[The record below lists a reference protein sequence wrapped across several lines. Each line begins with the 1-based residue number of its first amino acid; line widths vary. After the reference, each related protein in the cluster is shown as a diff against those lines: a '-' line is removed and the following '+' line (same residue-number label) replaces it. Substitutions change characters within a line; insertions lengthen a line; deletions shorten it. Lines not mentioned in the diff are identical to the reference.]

1 MSVTNRTE
9 KTKNS
14 FNNSKNGYGEEPA
27 SFADLFINSPIGIYI
42 AQDGKFTFLNPE
54 FLRISGYDEDEL
66 LGASSLGI
74 VHPED
79 RDMVRQNA
87 IKMLKKKRSTPYE
100 HRVITKDGEIRWIIE
115 TVTSF
120 DYGGNKAALG
130 YFMDNT
136 QSVHTKEALR
146 ISEDKFKKVFRS
158 SPDWF
163 VISTL
168 EDGFYVDVNDAFL
181 RTTGYKRQEVIGRT
195 SLELGIWADPDKRAE
210 MVKTLREKGVILN
223 LEVQFRMKSGE
234 IRNVLW
240 SAEVIDYGEEKC
252 LIAVTRD
259 ITARHR
265 AQQEQLKRE
274 KLQGVLEIA
283 GATCHEVNQPLQYI
297 YLLLNEALQEDPDNK
312 NLQEIRN
319 QCDRIKVITMKMEG
333 ITIYE
338 STDYIQGKK
347 IVDINGASKKGEQD
361 PQKLY
366 GRLSDSHP

>member
-1 MSVTNRTE
+1 MNIGKLTKRPKNRSTTSQNDCE
-9 KTKNS
+9 QGPD
-14 FNNSKNGYGEEPA
+14 FFA
-27 SFADLFINSPIGIYI
+27 SLFINSPIGIYI
-42 AQDGKFTFLNPE
+42 AQDGRFTFFNPE
-54 FLRISGYDEDEL
+54 FLRISGYEEEEL
-66 LGASSLGI
+66 LGTGSLDI

-79 RDMVRQNA
+79 REMVRKNSVQ
-87 IKMLKKKRSTPYE
+87 MLKKESMSPYE

-115 TVTSF
+115 TVTSIT
-120 DYGGNKAALG
+120 YEGRRAALG

-136 QSVHTKEALR
+136 QSVHTKEALQ

-168 EDGFYVDVNDAFL
+168 EDGFYVDVNEAFL
-181 RTTGYKRQEVIGRT
+181 RTTGYERHEVIGKS
-195 SLELGIWADPDKRAE
+195 SLKLGIWAHPEKRSQMLE
-210 MVKTLREKGVILN
+210 TLRKEGAVRNMEI
-223 LEVQFRMKSGE
+223 EFRMKSGE

-274 KLQGVLEIA
+274 KLQGILEIA
-283 GATCHEVNQPLQYI
+283 GATCHEVNQPLQYMC
-297 YLLLNEALQEDPDNK
+297 LLLDELLNDYP
-312 NLQEIRN
+312 EIRN
-319 QCDRIKVITMKMEG
+319 LHEIRKQCDRIKSITQKMEG

-338 STDYIQGKK
+338 SMDYVQGKK
-347 IVDINGASKKGEQD
+347 IIDIHEASRKNDK
-361 PQKLY
+361 
-366 GRLSDSHP
+366 RV

>member
-1 MSVTNRTE
+1 MNVANQ
-9 KTKNS
+9 TKNMVNGS
-14 FNNSKNGYGEEPA
+14 TISGNNWEQDPDF
-27 SFADLFINSPIGIYI
+27 FAKLFINSPIGIYI

-54 FLRISGYDEDEL
+54 FLRISGYEEREL
-66 LGASSLGI
+66 MGSSSLGI

-79 RDMVRQNA
+79 RGMVREKA
-87 IKMLKKKRSTPYE
+87 IKMLKRENMTPYE
-100 HRVITKDGEIRWIIE
+100 HRVITKEGEIKWIIE
-115 TVTSF
+115 TVTSI
-120 DYGGNKAALG
+120 DYGGRRAALG

-168 EDGFYVDVNDAFL
+168 EDGFYVDVNEAFL
-181 RTTGYKRQEVIGRT
+181 RTTGYERHEVIGRT
-195 SLELGIWADPDKRAE
+195 SLELGIWAHPDERSE
-210 MVKTLREKGVILN
+210 MVKTLRKESAVRN
-223 LEVQFRMKSGE
+223 LEVEFRIKSGE
-234 IRNVLW
+234 IRHMLW

-259 ITARHR
+259 ITARHW

-274 KLQGVLEIA
+274 KLQAVLEIA

-297 YLLLNEALQEDPDNK
+297 YLLLNEVLNEYPENK
-312 NLQEIRN
+312 NLMEIRK
-319 QCDRIKVITMKMEG
+319 QCDRIKAITLKMEG

-338 STDYIQGKK
+338 TTDYIQGKK
-347 IVDINGASKKGEQD
+347 IVDINGASKK
-361 PQKLY
+361 
-366 GRLSDSHP
+366 R